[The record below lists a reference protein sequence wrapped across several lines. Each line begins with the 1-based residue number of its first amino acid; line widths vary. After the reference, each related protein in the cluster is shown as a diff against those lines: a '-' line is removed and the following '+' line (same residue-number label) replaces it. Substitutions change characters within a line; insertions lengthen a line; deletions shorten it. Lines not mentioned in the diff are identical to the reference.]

1 MICLAPSAFISV
13 DELRR
18 LQLCQAPEPWPRL
31 PRGAYPM
38 VPVLI
43 AGGASMNDFIILVF
57 GLLMPLLVSGLKQES
72 WPDWAKVLTSLLLSL
87 VGGAITAAVNGE
99 FALDR
104 VAGSAGVIFTAST
117 VFYKTYFQDTT
128 FNKRLERKEM

>member
-1 MICLAPSAFISV
+1 
-13 DELRR
+13 
-18 LQLCQAPEPWPRL
+18 
-31 PRGAYPM
+31 
-38 VPVLI
+38 
-43 AGGASMNDFIILVF
+43 MNDFFILVF
-57 GLLMPLLVSGLKQES
+57 GLLMPLIVSGLKQQN